1 MDFKT
6 RYQKMKNRQAK
17 DWWSATFG
25 DPISWTV
32 LGLIG
37 DIKWITPIGITWLSF
52 LCKIIPTGLIIH
64 NERHYIIIGVLL
76 LQVGQVLDSMDG
88 NLARY
93 RNMTTLRGGFLDRIL
108 DGLGFVFV
116 MSSFSWYTYQNYN
129 ESYYLVLG
137 PMAAAFY
144 LVVCYSYWTTA
155 YEEQKILGE
164 LKKVKPGSNVVNL
177 KHISTWKY
185 ILIAQK
191 KILSF
196 RQADFYFWIGVGIIL
211 EKSKYIIWILFIVL
225 FVRLIERIQSRYFYL
240 KKLDKGD
247 YE

>member
-1 MDFKT
+1 
-6 RYQKMKNRQAK
+6 MKNRQAK

-25 DPISWTV
+25 DPISWII

-37 DIKWITPIGITWLSF
+37 DIKWITPIRITWLSF

-64 NERHYIIIGVLL
+64 SERHYIIIGVLL

-93 RNMTTLRGGFLDRIL
+93 RNITTLRGGFLDRIL

-129 ESYYLVLG
+129 ESCYLVLG

-155 YEEQKILGE
+155 YQEQNQLGE
-164 LKKVKPGSNVVNL
+164 LKKVKPGSNVVDL
-177 KHISTWKY
+177 KHIPTWKY

-196 RQADFYFWIGVGIIL
+196 RQADFYFWIGVGIIF
-211 EKSKYIIWILFIVL
+211 EISKYIIWILFIVL

-247 YE
+247 YK